1 MVGERQGGWKHC
13 GGKLQVSIY
22 LVHLK
27 RAPLLKIKY
36 LKKVVIKYPAYSTV
50 LCAMEN
56 LGSPRI
62 AQGYQVPVT
71 VGNSQMAPVYAGP
84 DQDSF
89 PSEVTFSPPVSILLD
104 LHIFPN

>member
-1 MVGERQGGWKHC
+1 
-13 GGKLQVSIY
+13 
-22 LVHLK
+22 
-27 RAPLLKIKY
+27 
-36 LKKVVIKYPAYSTV
+36 
-50 LCAMEN
+50 MEN

-89 PSEVTFSPPVSILLD
+89 PSEVTFSSPVSILPV
-104 LHIFPN
+104 LHSWSILTLQGFKTILMFFIHIKLQNYPKNA